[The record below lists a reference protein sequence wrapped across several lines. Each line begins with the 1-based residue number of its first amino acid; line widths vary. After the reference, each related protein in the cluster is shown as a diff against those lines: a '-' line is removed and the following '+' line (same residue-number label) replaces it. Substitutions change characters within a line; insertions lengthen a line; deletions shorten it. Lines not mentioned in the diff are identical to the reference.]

1 MTLIVRRFR
10 VLRIA
15 VDAMGGDY
23 APQEIVKG
31 VMEIINECNGQIILV
46 GPEDRLEEE
55 LKQYSFSKEKIEIHH
70 ASEMIGMNESPA
82 KALRKKKDSTIA
94 IGTRLVKEGEVDGFV
109 SAGNTGAVMAGG
121 LFNIGRIEGVKRP
134 AIGAVFPTLKER
146 TLVLDAGAN
155 VDSKP
160 EHLFQQAVMGQIYA
174 AEILHK
180 SNPKVG
186 LLSIGEEEKKG
197 NELILNVH
205 QMLKERDDINF
216 AGNIEGR
223 DIFTGEYDV
232 VLTDGFVGNI
242 VLKTSE
248 GLVKS
253 LFKIIKQE
261 IEASWLTKLG
271 GLLLK
276 PAFSRVKKKMDY
288 TEYGGAPLLGINGIV
303 IISHGSSN
311 AKAIKNAIKIAQES
325 IEARLIDSIKANI
338 DGRTD

>member
-1 MTLIVRRFR
+1 MK
-10 VLRIA
+10 IA
-15 VDAMGGDY
+15 IDAMGGDY
-23 APQEIVKG
+23 APQEIIKG
-31 VMEIINECNGQIILV
+31 VMEIIDQFQGQIVLV
-46 GPEDRLEEE
+46 GPEDRLKEE
-55 LKQYSFSKEKIEIHH
+55 LKQYSFPNEKVEIYH
-70 ASEMIGMNESPA
+70 ASEVIGMNESPA
-82 KALRKKKDSTIA
+82 KALRKKKDSTVA
-94 IGTRLVKEGEVDGFV
+94 IGTRLVNEGEVDGFV

-121 LFNIGRIEGVKRP
+121 LFNIGRIKGVKRP
-134 AIGAVFPTLKER
+134 AIGAVFPTLQER

-160 EHLFQQAVMGQIYA
+160 EHLFQQAIMGQIYA
-174 AEILHK
+174 TEILHK
-180 SNPKVG
+180 QNPKVG

-197 NELILNVH
+197 NELVLNVH
-205 QMLKERDDINF
+205 QMLKEEEDINF

-232 VLTDGFVGNI
+232 VLADGFVGNI

-288 TEYGGAPLLGINGIV
+288 TEYGGAPLLGVDGIV

-325 IEARLIDSIKANI
+325 IEAKLIDSIKANI

>member
-1 MTLIVRRFR
+1 M
-10 VLRIA
+10 RIA

>member
-1 MTLIVRRFR
+1 MK
-10 VLRIA
+10 IA
-15 VDAMGGDY
+15 IDAMGGDH
-23 APQEIVKG
+23 APQEIIKG
-31 VMEIINECNGQIILV
+31 VMESIDQFQGQIILV
-46 GPEDRLEEE
+46 GPKERLKEE
-55 LKQYSFSKEKIEIHH
+55 LDQYSFPSEKIEIHH
-70 ASEMIGMNESPA
+70 ASELIGMNESPA

-121 LFNIGRIEGVKRP
+121 LFNIGRIKGVARP
-134 AIGAVFPTLKER
+134 AIGAVFPTLKEE

-160 EHLFQQAVMGQIYA
+160 EHLFQQAIMGQIYA
-174 AEILHK
+174 DQILHK

-197 NELILNVH
+197 NELVLNVH
-205 QMLKERDDINF
+205 QMLKETEDINF

-232 VLTDGFVGNI
+232 VLADGFVGNI

-248 GLVKS
+248 GLVKA

-276 PAFSRVKKKMDY
+276 PAFNRVKKKMDY
-288 TEYGGAPLLGINGIV
+288 TEYGGAPLLGIDGIV

-325 IEARLIDSIKANI
+325 IEAKLIDSIKANI